1 MRPFVGAF
9 KSKCKV
15 KRKDSSAKTKQ
26 NENND
31 KNFPHLLSA
40 ALIKTE
46 TYKLLVNTE

>member
-31 KNFPHLLSA
+31 KNLDEMNRQILSLTWNILCKA
-40 ALIKTE
+40 F
-46 TYKLLVNTE
+46 V